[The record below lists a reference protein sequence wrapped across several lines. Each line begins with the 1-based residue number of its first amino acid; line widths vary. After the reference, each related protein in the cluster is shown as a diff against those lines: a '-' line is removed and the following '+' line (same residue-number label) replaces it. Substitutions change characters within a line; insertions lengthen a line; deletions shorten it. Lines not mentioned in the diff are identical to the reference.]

1 MKIKTISAAKETYYE
16 LTHEAIIEIDGDV
29 LNIRVHQSSE
39 FTNVFIYVEN
49 NWRNIDDIERTDL
62 IEKLF
67 VQAEDGIRDIAVTDG
82 EEFEME

>member
-1 MKIKTISAAKETYYE
+1 MKIKIISAAKEIYYE

-49 NWRNIDDIERTDL
+49 NWQNIDAIERTDL
-62 IEKLF
+62 IEKLER
-67 VQAEDGIRDIAVTDG
+67 VLMTDIRDIAVTDG